1 MAYNEY
7 EDYLDEIR
15 RRKEAERFAIEQAE
29 IDRDM
34 RIKGFFLFAIFAGIV
49 YFFVRHPKLIV
60 FIILSHI
67 VAILAG
73 NLVGYAINS
82 RYSVDVGGT
91 MVNTRE
97 DPTYLPNLEID
108 RIECEERVNKAIKKG
123 KVEILEDSFSSFPT
137 GDKYEWLRLTP
148 AYDILNIADTYMTK
162 LRKDSLAANSNPYK
176 VIVAGSLD
184 YLKEKG
190 YIPKD
195 YSVSIKDR
203 GYYIDPSTNT
213 VYTWFSN
220 SDKTLFSLAKY
231 ERARYIEGAYD
242 EQFLKDWV
250 TIVCEAEVDKYNND
264 MKWLMICKDSLRQ
277 YMEKRKNGETLI
289 NKFYSDKAQITDE
302 AFAEIEKIDD
312 GSITP
317 TVEKLKEIVGENSYR
332 DFLVDVLVNE
342 PFCADQFPGEMHYY
356 DHDITDW
363 GDEYENAPV
372 LKLMIAK
379 YNAYDRLFP
388 GEIGDEGVHPG
399 NTEEEY
405 QRILEL
411 REPLVNELNARID
424 IAFEEEPTRR
434 WYDLI
439 DEADLDEL
447 ITRYDMTIMHNEK
460 YYTAKRE
467 VNLKMAS
474 MSKKQS
480 PVPYLVYFGLIVCTL
495 IVCLILN
502 LKEKKKFKEIVL

>member
-162 LRKDSLAANSNPYK
+162 LRKESLAANSNPYK
-176 VIVAGSLD
+176 IIVAGSLD

-190 YIPKD
+190 
-195 YSVSIKDR
+195 
-203 GYYIDPSTNT
+203 
-213 VYTWFSN
+213 
-220 SDKTLFSLAKY
+220 
-231 ERARYIEGAYD
+231 
-242 EQFLKDWV
+242 
-250 TIVCEAEVDKYNND
+250 
-264 MKWLMICKDSLRQ
+264 
-277 YMEKRKNGETLI
+277 
-289 NKFYSDKAQITDE
+289 
-302 AFAEIEKIDD
+302 
-312 GSITP
+312 
-317 TVEKLKEIVGENSYR
+317 
-332 DFLVDVLVNE
+332 
-342 PFCADQFPGEMHYY
+342 
-356 DHDITDW
+356 
-363 GDEYENAPV
+363 
-372 LKLMIAK
+372 
-379 YNAYDRLFP
+379 
-388 GEIGDEGVHPG
+388 
-399 NTEEEY
+399 
-405 QRILEL
+405 
-411 REPLVNELNARID
+411 
-424 IAFEEEPTRR
+424 
-434 WYDLI
+434 
-439 DEADLDEL
+439 
-447 ITRYDMTIMHNEK
+447 
-460 YYTAKRE
+460 
-467 VNLKMAS
+467 
-474 MSKKQS
+474 
-480 PVPYLVYFGLIVCTL
+480 
-495 IVCLILN
+495 
-502 LKEKKKFKEIVL
+502 